1 MIPIHWL
8 TASSPVAASPSLA
21 VALRGLQGVVGDG
34 RGSGGHLV
42 SLDHPVWGEVPPLSR
57 AAGVCGES
65 TRGKPQSG

>member
-42 SLDHPVWGEVPPLSR
+42 SLDHPVWGEVPLCQGQLVCVER
-57 AAGVCGES
+57 AHV
-65 TRGKPQSG
+65 